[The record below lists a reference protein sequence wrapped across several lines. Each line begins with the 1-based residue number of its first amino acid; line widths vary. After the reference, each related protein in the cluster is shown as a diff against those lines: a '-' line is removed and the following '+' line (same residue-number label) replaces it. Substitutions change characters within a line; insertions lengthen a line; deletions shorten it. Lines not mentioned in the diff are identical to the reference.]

1 MPLHPA
7 LVHFPI
13 ALVALA
19 ALLQVLVVVLKRI
32 QLTGSV
38 LISLELAALSA
49 VAAALSG
56 TAQEK
61 VVSDLPGIQDSL
73 TLHGML
79 GNISTWALCVTGLL
93 ILLFPPERPSAS
105 RAASDGTP
113 CAVRVVAGDR
123 SLRRGTR
130 LSLRRRCGWLMS
142 GSGVASSARRRQ
154 ACS

>member
-93 ILLFPPERPSAS
+93 ILYFHLKGRLHPGLLLMVLLAPSALLLVTGHFGAELVY
-105 RAASDGTP
+105 RY
-113 CAVRVVAGDR
+113 
-123 SLRRGTR
+123 
-130 LSLRRRCGWLMS
+130 
-142 GSGVASSARRRQ
+142 GVGVGG
-154 ACS
+154 